1 MKTDEKIAYALK
13 RISELELLIAH
24 WRKFEN
30 GKLSKITG
38 SSSIN

>member
-13 RISELELLIAH
+13 RISELELLITH
-24 WRKFEN
+24 WRKSEN
-30 GKLSKITG
+30 ERLDEIRE